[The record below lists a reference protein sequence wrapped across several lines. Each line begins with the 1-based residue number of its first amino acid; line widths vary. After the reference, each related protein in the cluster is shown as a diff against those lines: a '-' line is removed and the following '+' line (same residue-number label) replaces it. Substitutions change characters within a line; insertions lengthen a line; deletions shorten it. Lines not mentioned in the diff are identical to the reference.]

1 MFCDL
6 TGVLNCSLFKHSNIS
21 MIRYFL
27 IFVVE
32 NFYNQNDKIGTFMDL
47 LQHKGKNTKLE
58 RQTQETPYCQDPG
71 LFCCVF
77 APHVFP
83 VTQFSLHVDCLI

>member
-1 MFCDL
+1 MEPF
-6 TGVLNCSLFKHSNIS
+6 TN
-21 MIRYFL
+21 
-27 IFVVE
+27 
-32 NFYNQNDKIGTFMDL
+32 
-47 LQHKGKNTKLE
+47 KGKKNTKLE